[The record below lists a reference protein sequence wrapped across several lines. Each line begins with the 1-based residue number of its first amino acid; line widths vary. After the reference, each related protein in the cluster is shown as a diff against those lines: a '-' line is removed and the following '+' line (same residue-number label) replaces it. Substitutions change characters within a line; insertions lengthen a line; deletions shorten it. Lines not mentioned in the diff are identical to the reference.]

1 MLDSKF
7 FRKINAEV
15 IMRYRK
21 HIFDPA
27 GGGKGAKDV
36 YGKSYKGYSGHPSK
50 WTSMSMKKSAR
61 NLIPKGGISYSD
73 AKKTGQ
79 LKRQDEKFKNSNA
92 PVLTGDLYKDFQL
105 IKLGK
110 SGFTFGNLARQS
122 TVKYLSKM
130 GRRIMAENKPLP
142 DKVGKYI
149 MDQANKYVKKELKK
163 ITKGKKNI
171 ILNI

>member
-36 YGKSYKGYSGHPSK
+36 YGKSYKGYSSGYSK
-50 WTSMSMKKSAR
+50 SKR
-61 NLIPKGGISYSD
+61 
-73 AKKTGQ
+73 TGRI
-79 LKRQDEKFKNSNA
+79 KRQEAKFSNSNA

-105 IKLGK
+105 IKLGR
-110 SGFTFGNLARQS
+110 SGFTFGNLSRQS
-122 TVKYLSKM
+122 TVKFLSKM
-130 GRRIMAENKPLP
+130 GRIIMAENKPLP

-149 MDQANKYVKKELKK
+149 MDQANRYVKKELKK

>member
-36 YGKSYKGYSGHPSK
+36 YGKSYKGYSSGYSK
-50 WTSMSMKKSAR
+50 SKR
-61 NLIPKGGISYSD
+61 
-73 AKKTGQ
+73 TGRI
-79 LKRQDEKFKNSNA
+79 KRQDAKFSNSNA

-110 SGFTFGNLARQS
+110 SGFTFGNLTRQS

>member
-1 MLDSKF
+1 MLDSRF

-36 YGKSYKGYSGHPSK
+36 YGKSYKRYSSGYSKAKRAGNINVLGTPQH
-50 WTSMSMKKSAR
+50 KKH
-61 NLIPKGGISYSD
+61 KD
-73 AKKTGQ
+73 
-79 LKRQDEKFKNSNA
+79 SNA
-92 PVLTGDLYKDFQL
+92 PVLTGLLMNDFQL

-122 TVKYLSKM
+122 TVKFLSKM
-130 GRRIMAENKPLP
+130 GRVIMAENKALP
-142 DKVGKYI
+142 TKVGKYI
-149 MDQANKYVKKELKK
+149 MDQADKYVKKELGK
-163 ITKGKKNI
+163 IKGGTFNI
-171 ILNI
+171 

>member
-27 GGGKGAKDV
+27 GGGRGAKDV
-36 YGKSYKGYSGHPSK
+36 YGKSYKSYSSGYSK
-50 WTSMSMKKSAR
+50 
-61 NLIPKGGISYSD
+61 
-73 AKKTGQ
+73 AKRTGQ
-79 LKRQDEKFKNSNA
+79 LKRQHEEFWKSNA
-92 PVLTGDLYKDFQL
+92 PVLTGDLMNDFQL

-122 TVKYLSKM
+122 TVKFLSKM
-130 GRRIMAENKPLP
+130 GRIIMAENKPLP

-149 MDQANKYVKKELKK
+149 MTEANQYVKKELNK
-163 ITKGKKNI
+163 ITKGKKKI

>member
-27 GGGKGAKDV
+27 GRGKNAKDV
-36 YGKSYKGYSGHPSK
+36 YGKPYKVYEDVENPYSYGN
-50 WTSMSMKKSAR
+50 R
-61 NLIPKGGISYSD
+61 
-73 AKKTGQ
+73 KKTGQ
-79 LKRQDEKFKNSNA
+79 LKRQDEKFKDSKA

-110 SGFTFGNLARQS
+110 SGFTFGNIARQS
-122 TVKYLSKM
+122 TVKFLAKM
-130 GRRIMAENKPLP
+130 GRVIMAENKPIP
-142 DKVGKYI
+142 DSVGKYI
-149 MDQANKYVKKELKK
+149 HRQADLYVKKELGK

-171 ILNI
+171 IINI

>member
-1 MLDSKF
+1 MLDSRF

-36 YGKSYKGYSGHPSK
+36 YGKSYKGYSTGYSK
-50 WTSMSMKKSAR
+50 
-61 NLIPKGGISYSD
+61 

-79 LKRQDEKFKNSNA
+79 LKRQDEKFKDSKA
-92 PVLTGDLYKDFQL
+92 PVLSGDLYKDFQL

-122 TVKYLSKM
+122 TVKFLSKM
-130 GRRIMAENKPLP
+130 GRVIMAENKALP
-142 DKVGKYI
+142 TKVGKYI
-149 MDQANKYVKKELKK
+149 MDQADKYVKKELGK
-163 ITKGKKNI
+163 IKGGTFNI
-171 ILNI
+171 